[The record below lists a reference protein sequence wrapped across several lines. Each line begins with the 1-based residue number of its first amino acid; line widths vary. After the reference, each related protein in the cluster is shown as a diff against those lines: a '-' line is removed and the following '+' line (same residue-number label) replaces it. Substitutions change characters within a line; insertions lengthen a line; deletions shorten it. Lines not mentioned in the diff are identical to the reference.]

1 MSLDL
6 IHKAVAKLPVAA
18 RRRFAAAVV
27 AAVGPDKPGAVER
40 AVNAPEAVRLKALQD
55 TCPEAFA
62 AVQAIRQTK
71 GRIKRKKPM
80 PGSYAPIFAPEYCK
94 RCGTQIFFEN
104 ASHHRLGRCEKLV

>member
-27 AAVGPDKPGAVER
+27 AAVEPNKPGAIER
-40 AVNAPEAVRLKALQD
+40 AVNASEAIRLKALQD

-62 AVQAIRQTK
+62 VVQRIRQAE
-71 GRIKRKKPM
+71 GRIKRKKPTYS
-80 PGSYAPIFAPEYCK
+80 SYTPIFAPEYCD
-94 RCGTQIFFEN
+94 RCGAQIFFEN
-104 ASHHRLGRCEKLV
+104 ASHHRLGRCEEIV